1 MKTLDLAAMLAMGA
15 DLERVDAPRR
25 RLVYAIGFGAAG
37 STILMLL
44 LMPVNPDLGNAV
56 HLLKFWEKVV
66 FVGAIAGAALLA
78 VTRLS
83 RPGIRLGQTL
93 PGLMAPVLAM
103 WILAAMTLLDADPAE
118 RGALFLGKT
127 WAVCPFLIALL
138 ATPVF
143 AATLWAMRGLAPTR
157 LRLAGAAAGLLSG
170 AAGALVYC
178 FHCPEL
184 EAPFIAFWYLLGILI
199 PTVIGTVFG
208 DKLLRW

>member
-1 MKTLDLAAMLAMGA
+1 MKTHDLAAMLAMGA
-15 DLERVDAPRR
+15 DLEPVDAARR
-25 RLVYAIGFGAAG
+25 RLVYAIGLGAVS

-44 LMPVNPDLGNAV
+44 LMPVNPDLGTAV

-66 FVGAIAGAALLA
+66 FVGAIAGASLLA
-78 VTRLS
+78 VSRLS
-83 RPGIRLGQTL
+83 RPGVRLGQTL
-93 PGLMAPVLAM
+93 PALIAPVPAM
-103 WILAAMTLLDADPAE
+103 WILAALTLLDADPAE

-127 WAVCPFLIALL
+127 WVVCPFLIALL

-157 LRLAGAAAGLLSG
+157 LRLAGAAAGALSG
-170 AAGALVYC
+170 ATGALVYC

-199 PTVIGTVFG
+199 PAAAGAILG